1 MDDATRTL
9 NFTEHLLV
17 LKWNL
22 TWKLVGFDSALV
34 SLDRGLNK
42 ELDSVVGLAFVITSD
57 IGYVVLDAVG

>member
-1 MDDATRTL
+1 MMRQRLCL